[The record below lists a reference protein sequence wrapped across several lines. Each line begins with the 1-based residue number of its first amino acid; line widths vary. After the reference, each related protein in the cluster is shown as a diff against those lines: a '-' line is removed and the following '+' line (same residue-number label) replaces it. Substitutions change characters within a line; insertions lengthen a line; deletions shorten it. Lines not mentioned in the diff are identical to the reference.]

1 MSDTT
6 KKPMTRNEIISKI
19 AIKANVD
26 KTTVK
31 NIITLYENVLLL
43 NLTENLETT
52 VGPIG
57 KIKIKQTKERTGIN
71 PSSGQKVIIP
81 AKIAPKFSFSKGVKE
96 HINKNVKL

>member
-19 AIKANVD
+19 AIKADVD

-43 NLTENLETT
+43 NL
-52 VGPIG
+52 
-57 KIKIKQTKERTGIN
+57 KEK
-71 PSSGQKVIIP
+71 SS
-81 AKIAPKFSFSKGVKE
+81 
-96 HINKNVKL
+96 